1 MNPEEKMLLK
11 RAVDLSEDN
20 NQMLNKLVRAMRWG
34 RLVKSIYW
42 IILIGISVGAFYY
55 VQPYIN
61 QLLGVYTSAQDTFN
75 SIGGIVK
82 PN

>member
-34 RLVKSIYW
+34 RLLSSLYW
-42 IILIGISVGAFYY
+42 IILIGISVGAFYF

-61 QLLGVYTSAQDTFN
+61 QLIGAYTNAQDTFN
-75 SIGGIVK
+75 SLGSFVK